1 MKDQLLKIIRLIINP
16 AGYEILKYRTT
27 NPSHLVLH
35 HLNAYGI
42 KLILDVGAN
51 TGQYSSRIRKAG
63 YRGQIISFEPLS
75 DAFQVLSATAGKDK
89 NWKTYNFAMGDYD
102 GPSTINVSMH
112 SPSSSLLPMTKLL
125 SEAAPGSEYINEQ
138 KIEIKRLDSIY
149 NTLGLTGVNT
159 FLKIDTQGYEKK
171 VLDGAVNSLSGI
183 TGIQLELSAA
193 MLYEGEETYYSI
205 CRFIEERGFHLLRI
219 IPGYTHKVT
228 GEMLQ
233 FDALFFRKQD

>member
-1 MKDQLLKIIRLIINP
+1 MKDQLLKIIRLILNP
-16 AGYEILKYRTT
+16 VGYEIVKFRKT
-27 NPSHLVLH
+27 NPSHIILN

-42 KLILDVGAN
+42 RTILDVGAN
-51 TGQYSSRIRKAG
+51 EGQYGSALRKAG
-63 YRGQIISFEPLS
+63 YRGQIFSFEPLS
-75 DAFQVLSATAGKDK
+75 DAGLLLSMMAGKDK
-89 NWKTYNFAMGDYD
+89 NWKTFNFALGDYD

-125 SEAAPGSEYINEQ
+125 SEAMPGSGYINEQ

-149 NTLGLTGVNT
+149 NTLGLTDGNT

-193 MLYEGEETYYSI
+193 LLYEGEETYYSM
-205 CRFIEERGFHLLRI
+205 CRFVEERGFHLLRI
-219 IPGYTHKVT
+219 IPGYSHKVT

-233 FDALFFRKQD
+233 FDALFFRKQN